1 MNKTSFYTHNIN
13 GNITKRENYIDTL
26 RALGL
31 ILLMLAHVHPNIII
45 QQLRCFDVP
54 LMLLISGYVANY
66 NQQEGILRFY
76 FKRIKR
82 LLVPVYIFLSIIFI
96 FWFCAGS
103 FNIVTLPDNFCLI
116 LRNSFLLLNEN
127 SIGFVWI
134 IRVFIL
140 MMFLTPLLHRI
151 NLSTTKNIIAI
162 ISCLVILNVLCSHL
176 YNNTNP
182 TSFIGFV
189 NKEILT
195 YSSGYFIL
203 FTAGRCLKMS
213 NCKQFWTLILLG
225 ISLLSVCLLYIYLSN
240 SSYIITQYKYPPH
253 LYFLTYGM
261 ILSIILFSL
270 FRKYIP
276 RNINENKVIEF
287 IGSNTIWI
295 YLWHIPLQKII
306 NALDIHWIV
315 KWPMLVISSAII
327 FYLQYILVNKFA
339 PSKIKKYLIG

>member
-1 MNKTSFYTHNIN
+1 MNKTSSYAHNID
-13 GNITKRENYIDTL
+13 GNITKRENYIDAL

-31 ILLMLAHVHPNIII
+31 ILLMLAHVHPHIII

-54 LMLLISGYVANY
+54 LMLLISGFVANY

-82 LLVPVYIFLSIIFI
+82 LLVPVYIFLLFIFI
-96 FWFCAGS
+96 LWFCAGS
-103 FNIVTLPDNFCLI
+103 FNIVTLPDNFYLI

-140 MMFLTPLLHRI
+140 MMFLTPLLYRI
-151 NLSTTKNIIAI
+151 NLSTTKNIVAT
-162 ISCLVILNVLCSHL
+162 ISSLVILNILCNHL
-176 YNNTNP
+176 NNTTNP
-182 TSFIGFV
+182 LSFIGFT

-195 YSSGYFIL
+195 YSFGYLIL
-203 FTAGRCLKMS
+203 FTAGRSLKMS
-213 NCKQFWTLILLG
+213 NCRQLGTLILLG
-225 ISLLSVCLLYIYLSN
+225 IIILSVCLLNIHLNN
-240 SSYIITQYKYPPH
+240 SSFIITEYKYPPH
-253 LYFLTYGM
+253 LYFLAYGM
-261 ILSIILFSL
+261 ILSIILFLL

-276 RNINENKVIEF
+276 RNIYENRVIQF
-287 IGSNTIWI
+287 IGCNTIWI

-306 NALDIHWIV
+306 NTLEVHWII
-315 KWPMLVISSAII
+315 KWPMLVISSAFI

-339 PSKIKKYLIG
+339 PSKIKKYLLG